1 MDNSIYI
8 GTFSSCLK
16 ISVGSHII
24 MKLAFEDSQTHRANV
39 GLLKGREE
47 GEGWRGNL
55 GLADAN

>member
-16 ISVGSHII
+16 ISTGSHII
-24 MKLAFEDSQTHRANV
+24 TKLAFEDSETHRANL
-39 GLLKGREE
+39 GLPRGREE